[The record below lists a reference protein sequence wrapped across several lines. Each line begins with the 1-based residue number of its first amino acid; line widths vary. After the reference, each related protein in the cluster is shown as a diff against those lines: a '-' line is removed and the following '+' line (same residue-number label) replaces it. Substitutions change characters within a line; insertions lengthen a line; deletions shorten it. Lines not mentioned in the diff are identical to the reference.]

1 MSFRISSWAIKQP
14 LAPFV
19 FFVGFLLAGIVAYTY
34 IPINGMP
41 NVKIPI
47 VNVSVV
53 LAGSTPTIIE
63 SEITRRIEA
72 SVSGIGGI
80 KHMTSSATAD
90 VSTTQIE
97 FELGTDINDV
107 LAKVRDQV
115 ASIRPLLPHG
125 IEEPVIQKIDVDV
138 VPILTFTVNSPDHA
152 IEETSWL
159 VDSEI
164 SRALLTIKGVAK
176 VQRQGGLE
184 REVKIELD
192 AARLQAYG
200 ISVNYVN
207 EQIRK
212 TLLTL
217 PAGRLES
224 ASQELLIK
232 SNGTPK
238 DIETLANTQIS
249 LPDGNTAKL
258 LDLGTIRDTT
268 AQQRQLARLN
278 HQPVVAFAIYKS
290 NAASE
295 IEVESKT
302 LAKLAQFKASHPTF
316 EFNQIQSTV
325 DYAKQ
330 TYHSALWSFIEGAI
344 LAGLAVYLFLRNW
357 RATWI
362 TATVIPL
369 SVIPTFAIMH
379 ALGFSLNLVS
389 LLALSLVSGILVDD
403 AIVEVE
409 NIMRHLR
416 MGKTPYQAAMDA
428 ADEIGLAVV
437 ATTLVIVAVFTP
449 VSFMGGIVGQYFI
462 QFGLTVAVATIFS
475 LFVARL
481 ITPVLS
487 AYFLKNH
494 IQSHAQPSWLTQYL
508 NWVKKSLTNRLTT
521 LVIGAFIVLGTVYLA
536 TQLPTDFM
544 PNEDKSQS
552 TLQVE
557 LAPGSKIN
565 DTDSVISSL
574 TELLMTRPE
583 VKSVYALIG
592 GADSETNVEGE
603 VRKAKLLIQLVPPA
617 QRNLNAQAFE
627 QAMLATI
634 AQIPNA
640 RISFLNENG
649 NKALSFSLVSDQ
661 PEALLQV
668 ARALETEMNG
678 LPQLSNVS
686 ATTPS
691 PRTELTIVPRPTE
704 AAQLGVSTEA
714 IAETVRL
721 ATLGDNNANLLRI
734 NLNNRQVPLRISLNA
749 NARTSLETIQQ
760 LLVPSAQGASVPLST
775 VADIQYGAGP
785 SSIERFKQQR
795 QITLEANLRNA
806 TLGEALEA
814 INQLPSI
821 KNMPNSVKK
830 FDTGD
835 AELLDEMFNSFL
847 IAMMAGITL
856 VLAILIL
863 LFRKLLQPLTIM
875 AALPLSVCGAL
886 IGLSLAQLS
895 LSLPAI
901 IGILMLMGIVGKNG
915 ILLIDCIA
923 ELRSTGLERQA
934 AIIAACEQRAQPI
947 IMTSF
952 AMIAGMLPILF
963 GLGAGN
969 AFRMPMAI
977 SVIGGLIVS
986 TALSLIF
993 IPLLYTLVDDFEA
1006 WLSPKLKNLTTLKSP
1021 SSI

>member
-1 MSFRISSWAIKQP
+1 MSFKISSWAIKQP

-19 FFVGFLLAGIVAYTY
+19 FFVGFLLAGLVAYTY
-34 IPINGMP
+34 IPVNGMP
-41 NVKIPI
+41 SVKIPI

-80 KHMTSSATAD
+80 KHMASSATAD
-90 VSTTQIE
+90 VSNTQLE

-107 LAKVRDQV
+107 LSKVRDQV
-115 ASIRPLLPHG
+115 ASIRPLLPHDV
-125 IEEPVIQKIDVDV
+125 EEPIVQKIDVDV
-138 VPILTFTVNSPDHA
+138 VPILTFTVNSPNHS

-164 SRALLTIKGVAK
+164 SRALLSIKGVAK

-184 REVKIELD
+184 QEIKVELD
-192 AARLQAYG
+192 AARLQAYN
-200 ISVNYVN
+200 ISVSDVN

-212 TLLTL
+212 TVLTL
-217 PAGRLES
+217 PSGRLENTT
-224 ASQELLIK
+224 QELLIK
-232 SNGTPK
+232 SNGAPK
-238 DIETLANTQIS
+238 DIESLANTQIS
-249 LPDGNTAKL
+249 LPNGNTAKL
-258 LDLGTIRDTT
+258 IDLGSVRYTT
-268 AQQRQLARLN
+268 AQQHQLARFN

-290 NAASE
+290 NTASE
-295 IEVESKT
+295 IEVETKT

-344 LAGLAVYLFLRNW
+344 LAGLAVYVFLRNW

-428 ADEIGLAVV
+428 ADEIGLAVI

-487 AYFLKNH
+487 AYFLQAQ
-494 IQSHAQPSWLTQYL
+494 IEAQSQPSWLARYL
-508 NWVKKSLTNRLTT
+508 SWVQKSLTNRPTT
-521 LVIGAFIVLGTVYLA
+521 LLIGMFIILGTIYLA

-557 LAPGSKIN
+557 LAPGSKIT
-565 DTDSVISSL
+565 DTDAVVSMI
-574 TELLMTRPE
+574 TNLLRQKPE
-583 VKSVYALIG
+583 VKSVYAIIG

-603 VRKAKLLIQLVPPA
+603 VRKAKLLIQLVAPA
-617 QRNLNAQAFE
+617 ERKLSAQEFE
-627 QAMLATI
+627 QSISSDLSK
-634 AQIPNA
+634 IPNA
-640 RISFLNENG
+640 RMSFLNENG

-661 PEALLQV
+661 PEELVNV
-668 ARALETEMNG
+668 ARALEIEMNG

-686 ATTPS
+686 ASTPS

-721 ATLGDNNANLLRI
+721 ATLGDNNTNLLRV
-734 NLNNRQVPLRISLNA
+734 NLNNRQVPARISLDA
-749 NARTSLETIQQ
+749 NARTSLQEIEK
-760 LLVPSAQGASVPLST
+760 LLVPSNQGTSVPLSA
-775 VADIQYGAGP
+775 VADIQYGTGP

-795 QITLEANLRNA
+795 QITLEANLHNA

-821 KNMPNSVKK
+821 KKMPSSVKR

-835 AELLDEMFNSFL
+835 AELLDEMFNSFV
-847 IAMMAGITL
+847 IAMMAGVTL

-863 LFRKLLQPLTIM
+863 LFRKLLQPFTIM
-875 AALPLSVCGAL
+875 AALPLSIAGAL
-886 IGLSLAQLS
+886 IGLSVAQLS

-923 ELRSTGLERQA
+923 ELRALGLARQE
-934 AIIAACEQRAQPI
+934 AIFAACEQRAQPI

-977 SVIGGLIVS
+977 AVIGGLIAS
-986 TALSLIF
+986 TALSLLF
-993 IPLLYTLVDDFEA
+993 IPLIYTLVDDFEA
-1006 WLSPKLKNLTTLKSP
+1006 WLSPKLKSLTTLKS
-1021 SSI
+1021 

>member
-1 MSFRISSWAIKQP
+1 MSFKISSWAIKQP

-19 FFVGFLLAGIVAYTY
+19 FFVGFLLAGLVAYKY
-34 IPINGMP
+34 IPVNGMP
-41 NVKIPI
+41 SVKIPI

-63 SEITRRIEA
+63 SEITRHIEA
-72 SVSGIGGI
+72 AVSGIGGI

-90 VSTTQIE
+90 VSNTQLE

-107 LAKVRDQV
+107 LSKVRDQV
-115 ASIRPLLPHG
+115 ASIRPMLPHG
-125 IEEPVIQKIDVDV
+125 IEEPVVQKIDMDV
-138 VPILTFTVNSPDHA
+138 VPILTFTVSSPNHS

-164 SRALLTIKGVAK
+164 NRALLSIKGVAK

-184 REVKIELD
+184 EEIKVELD
-192 AARLQAYG
+192 AAKLQPYG
-200 ISVNYVN
+200 ISVSDVN
-207 EQIRK
+207 DQIRK

-217 PAGRLES
+217 PSGRLENS
-224 ASQELLIK
+224 SQELLIK
-232 SNGTPK
+232 SNGAPK
-238 DIETLANTQIS
+238 DIESLANTEIS
-249 LPDGNTAKL
+249 LSNGNTAKL
-258 LDLGTIRDTT
+258 IDLGTVRYTA
-268 AQQRQLARLN
+268 AQQQELARYN

-290 NAASE
+290 NTASE
-295 IEVESKT
+295 IEVETKT
-302 LAKLAQFKASHPTF
+302 LEKLAQFKTSHPTF

-325 DYAKQ
+325 EYAKQ

-344 LAGLAVYLFLRNW
+344 LAGLAVYVFLRNW

-379 ALGFSLNLVS
+379 SLGFSLNLVS

-428 ADEIGLAVV
+428 ADEIGLAVI

-487 AYFLKNH
+487 AYFLQAQIKTH
-494 IQSHAQPSWLTQYL
+494 SQPSWLASYL
-508 NWVKKSLTNRLTT
+508 IWVQKSLTNRPTT
-521 LVIGAFIVLGTVYLA
+521 LLIGMFIILGTLYLA

-557 LAPGSKIN
+557 LAPGSKIT
-565 DTDSVISSL
+565 DTDAVVSTL
-574 TELLMTRPE
+574 TNLIRQKPE
-583 VKSVYALIG
+583 VKSVYAIIG

-603 VRKAKLLIQLVPPA
+603 IRKAKLLIQLVAPA
-617 QRNLNAQAFE
+617 ERQSSAQEFE
-627 QAMLATI
+627 QSISSDLSK
-634 AQIPNA
+634 IPNV
-640 RISFLNENG
+640 RMSFLNENG
-649 NKALSFSLVSDQ
+649 NKALSFSLVSDR
-661 PEALLQV
+661 PEELTRV
-668 ARALETEMNG
+668 ARALEIEMNG
-678 LPQLSNVS
+678 LPQLNNVS
-686 ATTPS
+686 ASTPS
-691 PRTELTIVPRPTE
+691 PRTELTIVPRATE
-704 AAQLGVSTEA
+704 AAKLGVNTEA

-721 ATLGDNNANLLRI
+721 ATLGDNNSNLLRV
-734 NLNNRQVPLRISLNA
+734 NLNSRQVPVRISLDA
-749 NARTSLETIQQ
+749 NARTSLQEIEK
-760 LLVPSAQGASVPLST
+760 LLVPSNLGTSVPLSA
-775 VADIQYGAGP
+775 VADIEYGTGP

-795 QITLEANLRNA
+795 QITLEANLNNA

-821 KNMPNSVKK
+821 KKMPDSVKRY
-830 FDTGD
+830 DTGD
-835 AELLDEMFNSFL
+835 AELLDEMFNSFV
-847 IAMMAGITL
+847 IAMMAGVTL

-863 LFRKLLQPLTIM
+863 LFRKLLQPFTIM
-875 AALPLSVCGAL
+875 AALPLSIAGAL
-886 IGLSLAQLS
+886 IGLSVAQLS

-923 ELRSTGLERQA
+923 ELRALGLARQE
-934 AIIAACEQRAQPI
+934 AIFAACEQRAQPI

-977 SVIGGLIVS
+977 AVIGGLIAS
-986 TALSLIF
+986 TALSLLF
-993 IPLLYTLVDDFEA
+993 IPLIYTLVDDFES
-1006 WLSPKLKNLTTLKSP
+1006 WLSPRLIKLTTLNNH
-1021 SSI
+1021 I

>member
-19 FFVGFLLAGIVAYTY
+19 FFVGFLLAGLVAYTY
-34 IPINGMP
+34 IPVNGMP
-41 NVKIPI
+41 SVKIPI

-90 VSTTQIE
+90 VSNTQLE

-107 LAKVRDQV
+107 LSKVRDQV

-125 IEEPVIQKIDVDV
+125 VEEPIVQKIDVDV
-138 VPILTFTVNSPDHA
+138 VPILTFTVNSPNHS

-164 SRALLTIKGVAK
+164 SRALLSIRGVAK

-184 REVKIELD
+184 QEIKVELD

-200 ISVNYVN
+200 ISVSDVN

-212 TLLTL
+212 TVLTL
-217 PAGRLES
+217 PSGRLENT
-224 ASQELLIK
+224 SQELLIK
-232 SNGTPK
+232 SNGSPK
-238 DIETLANTQIS
+238 DIESLANTQIS
-249 LPDGNTAKL
+249 LPNGNTAKL
-258 LDLGTIRDTT
+258 IDLGSIRYTT
-268 AQQRQLARLN
+268 AQQQQLARFN

-290 NAASE
+290 NTASE
-295 IEVESKT
+295 IEVETKT
-302 LAKLAQFKASHPTF
+302 LAKLAQFKTNHPTF
-316 EFNQIQSTV
+316 TFNQIQSTV

-344 LAGLAVYLFLRNW
+344 LAGLAVYIFLRNW

-428 ADEIGLAVV
+428 ADEIGLAVI

-487 AYFLKNH
+487 AYFLKPQTKMH
-494 IQSHAQPSWLTQYL
+494 EQPSWLASYIGC
-508 NWVKKSLTNRLTT
+508 VHKSLANRPIT
-521 LVIGAFIVLGTVYLA
+521 LFIGLLIVLGTIYLA

-557 LAPGSKIN
+557 LAPGSKIAN
-565 DTDSVISSL
+565 TDAVVTTL
-574 TELLMTRPE
+574 TNLLRQKPE
-583 VKSVYALIG
+583 VKSVYAIIG

-603 VRKAKLLIQLVPPA
+603 VRKAKLLIQLVAPSQRKLSA
-617 QRNLNAQAFE
+617 QEFE
-627 QAMLATI
+627 QSI
-634 AQIPNA
+634 ASDLSQIPNA
-640 RISFLNENG
+640 RMSFLNENG

-661 PEALLQV
+661 PEELIRV
-668 ARALETEMNG
+668 ARMLEIEMNG

-686 ATTPS
+686 ASTPS

-721 ATLGDNNANLLRI
+721 ATLGDNNTNLLRI
-734 NLNNRQVPLRISLNA
+734 NLNNRQVPVRISLDA
-749 NARTSLETIQQ
+749 NARNSLQEIEK
-760 LLVPSAQGASVPLST
+760 LLVPSNQGSSVPLSA
-775 VADIQYGAGP
+775 VADIQYGTGP

-795 QITLEANLRNA
+795 QITIEANLNDA

-814 INQLPSI
+814 INKLPSI
-821 KNMPNSVKK
+821 KTMPSTVKR

-835 AELLDEMFNSFL
+835 AELLDEMFNSFI
-847 IAMMAGITL
+847 IAMMAGVTL
-856 VLAILIL
+856 VFAILIL
-863 LFRKLLQPLTIM
+863 LFRKLLQPFTIM
-875 AALPLSVCGAL
+875 AALPLSIAGAM
-886 IGLSLAQLS
+886 IGLSIAQLS

-923 ELRSTGLERQA
+923 ELRVAGLTRQD
-934 AIIAACEQRAQPI
+934 AIFAACEQRAQPI

-952 AMIAGMLPILF
+952 AMVAGMLPILF

-969 AFRMPMAI
+969 AFRMPMAVA
-977 SVIGGLIVS
+977 VIGGLIAS
-986 TALSLIF
+986 TALSLLF
-993 IPLLYTLVDDFEA
+993 IPLIYTLVDDFEA
-1006 WLSPKLKNLTTLKSP
+1006 WLSPKLKSLTTLKS
-1021 SSI
+1021 

>member
-19 FFVGFLLAGIVAYTY
+19 FFVGFLLAGLVAYTY
-34 IPINGMP
+34 IPVNGMP
-41 NVKIPI
+41 SVKIPI

-53 LAGSTPTIIE
+53 LAGSTPSIIE

-90 VSTTQIE
+90 VSNTQLE

-107 LAKVRDQV
+107 LSKVRDQV

-125 IEEPVIQKIDVDV
+125 VEEPIVQKIDVDV
-138 VPILTFTVNSPDHA
+138 VPILTFTVNSPNHS

-164 SRALLTIKGVAK
+164 SRALLSIRGVAK

-184 REVKIELD
+184 QEIKVELD

-200 ISVNYVN
+200 ISVSDVN

-212 TLLTL
+212 TVLTL
-217 PAGRLES
+217 PSGRLENT
-224 ASQELLIK
+224 SQELLIK
-232 SNGTPK
+232 SNGSPK
-238 DIETLANTQIS
+238 DIESLANTQIS
-249 LPDGNTAKL
+249 LPNGNTAKL
-258 LDLGTIRDTT
+258 IDLGTVRYTT
-268 AQQRQLARLN
+268 AQQHQLARFN

-290 NAASE
+290 NTASE
-295 IEVESKT
+295 IEVETKT
-302 LAKLAQFKASHPTF
+302 LAKLAQFKTSHPTF
-316 EFNQIQSTV
+316 AFNQIQSTV

-344 LAGLAVYLFLRNW
+344 LAGLAVYVFLRNW

-428 ADEIGLAVV
+428 ADEIGLAVI

-487 AYFLKNH
+487 AYFLKPQTKTH
-494 IQSHAQPSWLTQYL
+494 TQPSWLSSYIS
-508 NWVKKSLTNRLTT
+508 WVQKSLANRPTT
-521 LVIGAFIVLGTVYLA
+521 LFIGMLIVLGTIYLA

-557 LAPGSKIN
+557 LAPGSKIVN
-565 DTDSVISSL
+565 TDAVVTTL
-574 TELLMTRPE
+574 TNLLRQKPE
-583 VKSVYALIG
+583 VKSVYAIIG

-603 VRKAKLLIQLVPPA
+603 VRKAKLLIQLVAPSQRKLSA
-617 QRNLNAQAFE
+617 QEFE
-627 QAMLATI
+627 QSI
-634 AQIPNA
+634 ANDLSQIPNA
-640 RISFLNENG
+640 RMSFLNENG

-661 PEALLQV
+661 PEELIRV
-668 ARALETEMNG
+668 ARALEIEMNG

-686 ATTPS
+686 ASTPS

-721 ATLGDNNANLLRI
+721 ATLGDNNTNLLRI
-734 NLNNRQVPLRISLNA
+734 NLNNRQVPVRISLDS
-749 NARTSLETIQQ
+749 NARNSLQEIEK
-760 LLVPSAQGASVPLST
+760 LLVPSNQGTSVPLSA
-775 VADIQYGAGP
+775 VADIQYGTGP

-795 QITLEANLRNA
+795 QITVEANLHNA

-821 KNMPNSVKK
+821 KTMPSSVKR

-835 AELLDEMFNSFL
+835 AELLDEMFNSFI
-847 IAMMAGITL
+847 IAMMAGVTL

-863 LFRKLLQPLTIM
+863 LFRKLLQPFTIM
-875 AALPLSVCGAL
+875 AALPLSIAGAL
-886 IGLSLAQLS
+886 IGLSIAQLS

-923 ELRSTGLERQA
+923 ELRTSGLARQD
-934 AIIAACEQRAQPI
+934 AIFAACEQRAQPI

-977 SVIGGLIVS
+977 AVIGGLIAS
-986 TALSLIF
+986 TALSLLF
-993 IPLLYTLVDDFEA
+993 IPLIYTLVDDFET
-1006 WLSPKLKNLTTLKSP
+1006 WISPKLKNLTTLKS
-1021 SSI
+1021 

>member
-19 FFVGFLLAGIVAYTY
+19 FFVGFLLAGLVAYTY
-34 IPINGMP
+34 IPVNGMP
-41 NVKIPI
+41 SVKIPI

-90 VSTTQIE
+90 VSNTQLE
-97 FELGTDINDV
+97 FELGTDTNDV
-107 LAKVRDQV
+107 LSKVRDQV

-125 IEEPVIQKIDVDV
+125 IEEPIVQKIDVDV
-138 VPILTFTVNSPDHA
+138 VPILTFTVNSPNHS

-164 SRALLTIKGVAK
+164 SRALLSIRGVAK

-184 REVKIELD
+184 QEIKVELD

-200 ISVNYVN
+200 ISVSDVN

-212 TLLTL
+212 NVLTL
-217 PAGRLES
+217 PSGRLENT
-224 ASQELLIK
+224 SQELLIK
-232 SNGTPK
+232 SNGSPK
-238 DIETLANTQIS
+238 DIESLANTQIS
-249 LPDGNTAKL
+249 LPNGNTAKL
-258 LDLGTIRDTT
+258 IDLGTVRYTT
-268 AQQRQLARLN
+268 AQQQQLARFN

-290 NAASE
+290 NTASE
-295 IEVESKT
+295 IEVETKT
-302 LAKLAQFKASHPTF
+302 LAKLAQFKTSHPTF

-344 LAGLAVYLFLRNW
+344 LAGLAVYIFLRNW

-428 ADEIGLAVV
+428 ADEIGLAVI

-487 AYFLKNH
+487 AYFLKPQTETH
-494 IQSHAQPSWLTQYL
+494 TQPSWLASYIS
-508 NWVKKSLTNRLTT
+508 WVQKSLANRPTT
-521 LVIGAFIVLGTVYLA
+521 LFIGMLIVLGTIYLA

-557 LAPGSKIN
+557 LAPGSKIAN
-565 DTDSVISSL
+565 TDAVVTIL
-574 TELLMTRPE
+574 TDLLRQKPE
-583 VKSVYALIG
+583 VKSVYAIIG
-592 GADSETNVEGE
+592 GADLETNVEGE
-603 VRKAKLLIQLVPPA
+603 VRKAKLLIQLVAPSQRKLSA
-617 QRNLNAQAFE
+617 QEFE
-627 QAMLATI
+627 QSMASDLSK
-634 AQIPNA
+634 IPNA
-640 RISFLNENG
+640 RMSFLNENG

-661 PEALLQV
+661 PEELIRV
-668 ARALETEMNG
+668 ARALEIEMNG
-678 LPQLSNVS
+678 LPQLSDVS
-686 ATTPS
+686 ASTPS

-704 AAQLGVSTEA
+704 AARLGVSTEA

-721 ATLGDNNANLLRI
+721 ATLGDNNTNLLRI
-734 NLNNRQVPLRISLNA
+734 NLNNRQVPVRISLDA
-749 NARTSLETIQQ
+749 NDRNSLQEIEK
-760 LLVPSAQGASVPLST
+760 LLVPSNQGTSVPLSA
-775 VADIQYGAGP
+775 VADIQYGTGP

-795 QITLEANLRNA
+795 QITIEANLHDA

-814 INQLPSI
+814 INQLHSI
-821 KNMPNSVKK
+821 KTLPSTVKR

-835 AELLDEMFNSFL
+835 AELLDEMFNSFI
-847 IAMMAGITL
+847 IAMMAGVTL

-863 LFRKLLQPLTIM
+863 LFRKLLQPFTIM
-875 AALPLSVCGAL
+875 AALPLSIAGAL
-886 IGLSLAQLS
+886 IGLSVAQLS

-923 ELRSTGLERQA
+923 ELRVAGLARQD
-934 AIIAACEQRAQPI
+934 AIFAACEQRAQPI

-977 SVIGGLIVS
+977 AVIGGLIAS
-986 TALSLIF
+986 TALSLLF
-993 IPLLYTLVDDFEA
+993 IPLIYTLVDDFET
-1006 WLSPKLKNLTTLKSP
+1006 WLSPKLKNLTTLKS
-1021 SSI
+1021 

>member
-1 MSFRISSWAIKQP
+1 MSFKISSWAIKQP

-19 FFVGFLLAGIVAYTY
+19 FFVGFLLAGLVAYTY
-34 IPINGMP
+34 IPVNGMP
-41 NVKIPI
+41 SVKIPI

-90 VSTTQIE
+90 VSNTQLE

-107 LAKVRDQV
+107 LSKVRDQV
-115 ASIRPLLPHG
+115 ASVRPLLPHG
-125 IEEPVIQKIDVDV
+125 VEEPIVQKIDVDV
-138 VPILTFTVNSPDHA
+138 VPILTFTVNSPSHS

-164 SRALLTIKGVAK
+164 SRTLLSIKGVAK

-184 REVKIELD
+184 QEIKVELD
-192 AARLQAYG
+192 AARLQAYD
-200 ISVNYVN
+200 ISVSDVN

-212 TLLTL
+212 TVLTL
-217 PAGRLES
+217 PSGRLENT
-224 ASQELLIK
+224 SQELLIK
-232 SNGTPK
+232 SNGAPK
-238 DIETLANTQIS
+238 DLESLANTQIS
-249 LPDGNTAKL
+249 LSNGNTAKL
-258 LDLGTIRDTT
+258 IDLGTVRYTT
-268 AQQRQLARLN
+268 AQQHQLARFN

-290 NAASE
+290 NTASE
-295 IEVESKT
+295 IEVETKT
-302 LAKLAQFKASHPTF
+302 LAKLAQFKSSHPTF

-344 LAGLAVYLFLRNW
+344 LAGLAVYVFLRNW

-428 ADEIGLAVV
+428 ADEIGLAVI

-487 AYFLKNH
+487 AYFLQAQ
-494 IQSHAQPSWLTQYL
+494 IEAQSQPSWLSRYL
-508 NWVKKSLTNRLTT
+508 SWVQKSLTNRPTT
-521 LVIGAFIVLGTVYLA
+521 LLIGMFIILGTIYLA

-557 LAPGSKIN
+557 LAPGSKIT
-565 DTDSVISSL
+565 DTDAVVSTL
-574 TELLMTRPE
+574 TNLLRQKPE
-583 VKSVYALIG
+583 VKSVYAIIG

-603 VRKAKLLIQLVPPA
+603 VRKAKLLIQLVAPA
-617 QRNLNAQAFE
+617 ERKLSAQEFE
-627 QAMLATI
+627 QSISSDLS
-634 AQIPNA
+634 QIPNA
-640 RISFLNENG
+640 RMSFLNENG

-661 PEALLQV
+661 PEELVNV
-668 ARALETEMNG
+668 ARALEIEMNG
-678 LPQLSNVS
+678 LPQLSNVGAS
-686 ATTPS
+686 TPS

-721 ATLGDNNANLLRI
+721 ATLGDNNTNLLRI
-734 NLNNRQVPLRISLNA
+734 NLNNRQVPVRISLDA
-749 NARTSLETIQQ
+749 NARNSLQEIEK
-760 LLVPSAQGASVPLST
+760 LLVPSNQGTSVPLSA
-775 VADIQYGAGP
+775 VADIQYGTGP

-795 QITLEANLRNA
+795 QITLEANLHNA

-821 KNMPNSVKK
+821 KKMPSSVKR

-835 AELLDEMFNSFL
+835 AELLDEMFNSFV
-847 IAMMAGITL
+847 IAMMAGVTL

-863 LFRKLLQPLTIM
+863 LFRKLLQPFTIM
-875 AALPLSVCGAL
+875 AALPLSIAGAL
-886 IGLSLAQLS
+886 IGLSVAQLS

-923 ELRSTGLERQA
+923 ELRALGLARQE
-934 AIIAACEQRAQPI
+934 AIFAACEQRAQPI

-977 SVIGGLIVS
+977 AVIGGLIAS
-986 TALSLIF
+986 TALSLLF
-993 IPLLYTLVDDFEA
+993 IPLIYTLVDDFEA
-1006 WLSPKLKNLTTLKSP
+1006 WLSPKLKSLTTLIK
-1021 SSI
+1021 

>member
-19 FFVGFLLAGIVAYTY
+19 FFVGFLLAGLVAYTY
-34 IPINGMP
+34 IPVNGMP
-41 NVKIPI
+41 SVKIPI

-90 VSTTQIE
+90 VSDTQLE

-107 LAKVRDQV
+107 LSKVRDQV

-125 IEEPVIQKIDVDV
+125 IEEPIVQKIDVDV
-138 VPILTFTVNSPDHA
+138 VPILTFTVNSPNHS

-164 SRALLTIKGVAK
+164 SRALLSIRGVAK

-184 REVKIELD
+184 QEIKVELD

-200 ISVNYVN
+200 ISVSDVN

-212 TLLTL
+212 NVLTL
-217 PAGRLES
+217 PSGRLENT
-224 ASQELLIK
+224 SQELLIK
-232 SNGTPK
+232 SNGSPK
-238 DIETLANTQIS
+238 DIESLANTQIS
-249 LPDGNTAKL
+249 LPNGNTAKL
-258 LDLGTIRDTT
+258 VDLGTVRYTT
-268 AQQRQLARLN
+268 AQQHQLARFN

-290 NAASE
+290 NTASE
-295 IEVESKT
+295 IEVETKT
-302 LAKLAQFKASHPTF
+302 LAKLAQFKTSHPTF

-344 LAGLAVYLFLRNW
+344 LAGLAVYVFLRNW

-428 ADEIGLAVV
+428 ADEIGLAVI

-487 AYFLKNH
+487 AYFLKPQTETH
-494 IQSHAQPSWLTQYL
+494 VQPSWLASYI
-508 NWVKKSLTNRLTT
+508 NWVQKSLANRPTT
-521 LVIGAFIVLGTVYLA
+521 LFIGMLIILGTIYLA

-557 LAPGSKIN
+557 LAPGSKIAN
-565 DTDSVISSL
+565 TDAVVTTL
-574 TELLMTRPE
+574 TNLLRQKPE
-583 VKSVYALIG
+583 VKSVYAIIG
-592 GADSETNVEGE
+592 GADLETNVEGE
-603 VRKAKLLIQLVPPA
+603 VRKAKLLIQLVAPSKRKLSA
-617 QRNLNAQAFE
+617 QEFE
-627 QAMLATI
+627 QSMASDLSK
-634 AQIPNA
+634 IPNA
-640 RISFLNENG
+640 RMSFLNENG

-661 PEALLQV
+661 PEELIRV
-668 ARALETEMNG
+668 ARALEIEMNG
-678 LPQLSNVS
+678 LPQLSNVGAS
-686 ATTPS
+686 TPS

-721 ATLGDNNANLLRI
+721 ATLGDNNTNLLRI
-734 NLNNRQVPLRISLNA
+734 NLNNRQVPVRISLDA
-749 NARTSLETIQQ
+749 NDRNSLQEIEK
-760 LLVPSAQGASVPLST
+760 LLVPSNQGTSVPLSA
-775 VADIQYGAGP
+775 VADIQYGTGP

-795 QITLEANLRNA
+795 QITIEANLHDA

-814 INQLPSI
+814 INQLHSI
-821 KNMPNSVKK
+821 KAMSSTVKR

-835 AELLDEMFNSFL
+835 AELLDEMFNSFI
-847 IAMMAGITL
+847 IAMMAGVTL

-863 LFRKLLQPLTIM
+863 LFRKLLQPFTIM
-875 AALPLSVCGAL
+875 AALPLSIAGAL
-886 IGLSLAQLS
+886 IGLSVAQLS

-923 ELRSTGLERQA
+923 ELRVAGLARQD
-934 AIIAACEQRAQPI
+934 AIFAACEQRAQPI

-977 SVIGGLIVS
+977 AVIGGLIAS
-986 TALSLIF
+986 TALSLLF
-993 IPLLYTLVDDFEA
+993 IPLIYTLVDDFEN
-1006 WLSPKLKNLTTLKSP
+1006 WLSPKLKNLTTLKS
-1021 SSI
+1021 

>member
-1 MSFRISSWAIKQP
+1 MSFKISSWAIKQP

-19 FFVGFLLAGIVAYTY
+19 FFVGFLLAGLVAYTY
-34 IPINGMP
+34 IPVNGMP
-41 NVKIPI
+41 SVKIPI

-90 VSTTQIE
+90 VSNTQLE

-107 LAKVRDQV
+107 LSKVRDQV

-125 IEEPVIQKIDVDV
+125 VEEPIVQKIDVDV
-138 VPILTFTVNSPDHA
+138 VPILTFTVNSPNHS

-164 SRALLTIKGVAK
+164 SRALLSIKGVAK

-184 REVKIELD
+184 QEIKVELD
-192 AARLQAYG
+192 AARLQAYN
-200 ISVNYVN
+200 ISVSDVN

-212 TLLTL
+212 TVLTL
-217 PAGRLES
+217 PSGRLENTT
-224 ASQELLIK
+224 QELLIK
-232 SNGTPK
+232 SNGAPK
-238 DIETLANTQIS
+238 DIESLANTQIS
-249 LPDGNTAKL
+249 LPNGNTAKL
-258 LDLGTIRDTT
+258 IDLGSVRYTT
-268 AQQRQLARLN
+268 AQQHQLARFN

-290 NAASE
+290 NTASE
-295 IEVESKT
+295 IEVETKT
-302 LAKLAQFKASHPTF
+302 LAKLVQFKASHPTF

-344 LAGLAVYLFLRNW
+344 LAGLAVYVFLRNW

-428 ADEIGLAVV
+428 ADEIGLAVI

-487 AYFLKNH
+487 AYFLQAQ
-494 IQSHAQPSWLTQYL
+494 IEAQSQPSWLARYL
-508 NWVKKSLTNRLTT
+508 SWVQKSLTNRPTT
-521 LVIGAFIVLGTVYLA
+521 LLIGMFIILGTIYLA

-557 LAPGSKIN
+557 LAPGSKIT
-565 DTDSVISSL
+565 DTDAVVSTL
-574 TELLMTRPE
+574 TNLLRQKPE
-583 VKSVYALIG
+583 VKSVYAIIG

-603 VRKAKLLIQLVPPA
+603 VRKAKLLIQLVAPA
-617 QRNLNAQAFE
+617 ERKLSAQEFE
-627 QAMLATI
+627 QSISSNLS
-634 AQIPNA
+634 QIPNA
-640 RISFLNENG
+640 RMSFLNENG

-661 PEALLQV
+661 PEELVNV
-668 ARALETEMNG
+668 ARALEIEMNG

-686 ATTPS
+686 ASTPS

-721 ATLGDNNANLLRI
+721 ATLGDNNTNLLRV
-734 NLNNRQVPLRISLNA
+734 NLNNRQVPVRISLDA
-749 NARTSLETIQQ
+749 NARTSLQEIEK
-760 LLVPSAQGASVPLST
+760 LLVPSNQGTSVPLSA
-775 VADIQYGAGP
+775 VADIQYGTGP

-795 QITLEANLRNA
+795 QITLEANLHNA

-821 KNMPNSVKK
+821 KKMPSSVKR

-835 AELLDEMFNSFL
+835 AELLDEMFNSFV
-847 IAMMAGITL
+847 IAMMAGVTL

-863 LFRKLLQPLTIM
+863 LFRKLLQPFTIM
-875 AALPLSVCGAL
+875 AALPLSIAGAL
-886 IGLSLAQLS
+886 IGLSVAQLS

-923 ELRSTGLERQA
+923 ELRALGLARQE
-934 AIIAACEQRAQPI
+934 AIFAACEQRAQPI

-977 SVIGGLIVS
+977 AVIGGLIAS
-986 TALSLIF
+986 TALSLLF
-993 IPLLYTLVDDFEA
+993 IPLIYTLVDDFEA
-1006 WLSPKLKNLTTLKSP
+1006 WLSPKLKSLTTLKS
-1021 SSI
+1021 

>member
-1 MSFRISSWAIKQP
+1 MIFRISSWAIKQP

-19 FFVGFLLAGIVAYTY
+19 FFVGFLLAGLVAYTY
-34 IPINGMP
+34 IPVNGMP
-41 NVKIPI
+41 SVKIPI

-90 VSTTQIE
+90 VSDTQLE

-107 LAKVRDQV
+107 LSKVRDQV

-125 IEEPVIQKIDVDV
+125 IEEPIVQKIDVDV
-138 VPILTFTVNSPDHA
+138 VPILTFTVNSPNHS

-164 SRALLTIKGVAK
+164 SRALLSIRGVAK

-184 REVKIELD
+184 QEIKVELD

-200 ISVNYVN
+200 ISVSDVN

-212 TLLTL
+212 NVLTL
-217 PAGRLES
+217 PSGRLENT
-224 ASQELLIK
+224 SQELLIK
-232 SNGTPK
+232 SNGSPK
-238 DIETLANTQIS
+238 DIESLANTQIS
-249 LPDGNTAKL
+249 LPNGNTAKL
-258 LDLGTIRDTT
+258 VDLGTVRYTT
-268 AQQRQLARLN
+268 AQQHQLARFN

-290 NAASE
+290 NTASE
-295 IEVESKT
+295 IEVETKT
-302 LAKLAQFKASHPTF
+302 LAKLAQFKTSHPTF

-344 LAGLAVYLFLRNW
+344 LAGLAVYVFLRNW

-428 ADEIGLAVV
+428 ADEIGLAVI

-487 AYFLKNH
+487 AYFLKPQTETH
-494 IQSHAQPSWLTQYL
+494 VQPSWLASYI
-508 NWVKKSLTNRLTT
+508 NWVQKSLANRPTT
-521 LVIGAFIVLGTVYLA
+521 LFIGMLIILGTIYLA

-557 LAPGSKIN
+557 LAPGSKIAN
-565 DTDSVISSL
+565 TDAVVTTL
-574 TELLMTRPE
+574 TNLLRQKPE
-583 VKSVYALIG
+583 VKSVYAIIG
-592 GADSETNVEGE
+592 GADLETNVEGE
-603 VRKAKLLIQLVPPA
+603 VRKAKLLIQLVAPSKRKLSA
-617 QRNLNAQAFE
+617 QEFE
-627 QAMLATI
+627 QSMASDLSK
-634 AQIPNA
+634 IPNA
-640 RISFLNENG
+640 RMSFLNENG

-661 PEALLQV
+661 PEELIRV
-668 ARALETEMNG
+668 ARALEIEMNG
-678 LPQLSNVS
+678 LPQLSNVGAS
-686 ATTPS
+686 TPS

-721 ATLGDNNANLLRI
+721 ATLGDNNTNLLRI
-734 NLNNRQVPLRISLNA
+734 NLNNRQVPVRISLDA
-749 NARTSLETIQQ
+749 NDRNSLQEIEK
-760 LLVPSAQGASVPLST
+760 LLVPSNQGTSVPLSA
-775 VADIQYGAGP
+775 VADIQYGTGP

-795 QITLEANLRNA
+795 QITIEANLHDA

-814 INQLPSI
+814 INQLHSI
-821 KNMPNSVKK
+821 KAMSSTVKR

-835 AELLDEMFNSFL
+835 AELLDEMFNSFI
-847 IAMMAGITL
+847 IAMMAGVTL

-863 LFRKLLQPLTIM
+863 LFRKLLQPFTIM
-875 AALPLSVCGAL
+875 AALPLSIAGAL
-886 IGLSLAQLS
+886 IGLSVAQLS

-923 ELRSTGLERQA
+923 ELRVAGLARQD
-934 AIIAACEQRAQPI
+934 AIFAACEQRAQPI

-977 SVIGGLIVS
+977 AVIGGLIAS
-986 TALSLIF
+986 TALSLLF
-993 IPLLYTLVDDFEA
+993 IPLIYTLVDDFEN
-1006 WLSPKLKNLTTLKSP
+1006 WLSPKLKNLTTLKS
-1021 SSI
+1021 